1 MTDSTSPVSGAGSP
15 VSRTGAAGAP
25 QVAASGERVAGAGEL
40 RRNVLTP
47 RHVLIVAIA
56 ATGPMSVVALN
67 FGPMASFAGPAMV
80 LAFVVSLVGIVLLG
94 LCFSQFA
101 RHYPSAGG
109 LYAWAVRSFGN
120 NGGFVYGWLFAG
132 SYLVFAAAGF
142 AVFGGWGE
150 QYIETIFGV
159 KIAWWIFSLAAIA
172 YTSVLAYFGIR
183 TSVGSAFVLLAFEL
197 IVAFVFAAYVWGDH
211 PAGVSAFTSKPFL
224 PSSSPGGWAAI
235 GLAMTFGVLSSVGFE
250 EASTMSEEARD
261 ARRTIGRGM
270 VWAGFITQAFYILTA
285 YALLIGYGDFAKF
298 SKDPAPLLTLG
309 EGRGKVWLTFVVLAA
324 LSSILAFSQ
333 TAFNAGIRVIYA
345 LGREGVVP
353 HVFGR
358 THHRHHTPHVS
369 IALMTVVAVALA
381 FPLAFS
387 VGAFNV
393 WFYFGF
399 LISIAFLVLYGL
411 TAIGLIFTA
420 FRDKRAFPTVNPL
433 THVVIPLAA
442 AALMAYPL
450 YRTVSPLPPG
460 VYRTL
465 PLYLIGW
472 LVIGVG
478 VLFYLRRSRPD
489 AIARVGSLMA
499 GGELEPTGGEAT
511 SFRA

>member
-1 MTDSTSPVSGAGSP
+1 MGAEQ
-15 VSRTGAAGAP
+15 VEATG
-25 QVAASGERVAGAGEL
+25 QRVAGAGEL
-40 RRNVLTP
+40 KRNALTG

-67 FGPMASFAGPAMV
+67 YGPMASFAGPSFV

-120 NGGFVYGWLFAG
+120 NGGFLYGWLFAG
-132 SYLVFAAAGF
+132 TYLVFAAAGF

-150 QYIETIFGV
+150 QYIQTLFNVSIP
-159 KIAWWIFSLAAIA
+159 WWVFAIVAVA
-172 YTSVLAYFGIR
+172 YTATLAYRGIR
-183 TSVGSAFVLLAFEL
+183 VSVASALALLAFEM
-197 IVAFVFAAYVWGDH
+197 VVAVVFAAFVFVSH
-211 PAGVSAFTSKPFL
+211 PSGVSTFTIKPFL
-224 PSSSPGGWAAI
+224 PSGSPGGWAAI

-250 EASTMSEEARD
+250 EASTLSEEAQD
-261 ARRTIGRGM
+261 SRRTIGRGM
-270 VWAGFITQAFYILTA
+270 VWSGFLTQAFYVLTA
-285 YALLIGYGDFAKF
+285 YALLIGYGSFSKF
-298 SKDPAPLLTLG
+298 SADAAPLLTLG
-309 EGRGKVWLTFVVLAA
+309 ERHGKAWLTFVVLAA

-358 THHRHHTPHVS
+358 THPIHKTPHVA
-369 IALMTVVAVALA
+369 IGLMTAVSVALA
-381 FPLAFS
+381 FPLAFA

-399 LISIAFLVLYGL
+399 LIAIAFLVLYGL
-411 TAIGLIFTA
+411 TALGLVFAA
-420 FRDKRAFPTVNPL
+420 FRDKQAFPTVNPWS
-433 THVVIPLAA
+433 HVVIPLAA

-450 YRTVSPLPPG
+450 YRIVIPLPPG
-460 VYRTL
+460 VYKIL
-465 PLYLIGW
+465 PLYLIAW
-472 LVIGVG
+472 VVIGVG
-478 VLFYLRRSRPD
+478 VLVYLRRTRPE
-489 AIARVGSLMA
+489 AIERVGSLMA
-499 GGELEPTGGEAT
+499 GTELE
-511 SFRA
+511 